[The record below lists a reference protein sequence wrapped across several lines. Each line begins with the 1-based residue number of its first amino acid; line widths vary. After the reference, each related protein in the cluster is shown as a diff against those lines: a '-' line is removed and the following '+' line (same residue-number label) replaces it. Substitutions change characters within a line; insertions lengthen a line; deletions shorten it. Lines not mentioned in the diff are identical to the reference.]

1 MTLTNT
7 VWASQVAA
15 AADLPDKRLD
25 KRQATHCDYGG
36 DDRTSIRL
44 DPQGRRQRRRG
55 EGDVSLLCQ
64 LARDCRRAATG
75 DCHRN
80 RAAVPGGGHFARGA
94 RHDLAELYGAA

>member
-1 MTLTNT
+1 MTLTNA

-25 KRQATHCDYGG
+25 KRLTAIFVEKTEHPSASIPKAAGSPGGAKATY
-36 DDRTSIRL
+36 RFYANPRVT
-44 DPQGRRQRRRG
+44 
-55 EGDVSLLCQ
+55 
-64 LARDCRRAATG
+64 ADCAATG

-80 RAAVPGGGHFARGA
+80 RAAVPGGGRLARGA